1 MSKIDLTRK
10 QLYELVWEK
19 ALSHIVDT
27 YGGTYQ
33 EVKEMLKKYDI
44 PSPENGYWSKL
55 RAGHNIPRVAFPNG
69 NEFEKVIYEPKE
81 KRRG

>member
-1 MSKIDLTRK
+1 
-10 QLYELVWEK
+10 
-19 ALSHIVDT
+19 
-27 YGGTYQ
+27 
-33 EVKEMLKKYDI
+33 MLKKYDI